1 MKFYLLLLLTVLT
14 QISFSQETN
23 SVFENYEDSTSYKIV
38 FRVEKHDGDRYI
50 ALDNLTIRAKGND
63 TKVYYMRYGDGLV
76 SSLMIPE
83 LILQDIKDF
92 ERKIYDNQCDE
103 NCELNVLIEFGV
115 KKIRIPIDLL
125 QEEIVTNFMLF
136 LEQ

>member
-1 MKFYLLLLLTVLT
+1 MKIYLLLLLMGMT
-14 QISFSQETN
+14 QMSFSQETT
-23 SVFENYEDSTSYKIV
+23 SIFENYDDSTSYKIV

-50 ALDNLTIRAKGND
+50 ALDNLTIKAKGND

-83 LILQDIKDF
+83 LILEDIKTF
-92 ERKIYDNQCDE
+92 EQKIYNNKCGE
-103 NCELNVLIEFGV
+103 NCELNVLIEVGA
-115 KKIRIPIDLL
+115 KKVRVPIDLL
-125 QEEIVTNFMLF
+125 QEEIVTNFMLL

>member
-1 MKFYLLLLLTVLT
+1 MKYNLLLLLTLLT
-14 QISFSQETN
+14 QISFSQEKT
-23 SVFENYEDSTSYKIV
+23 SIFENYEDSTSYKIV
-38 FRVEKHDGDRYI
+38 FRVEKNDGDRYI

-92 ERKIYDNQCDE
+92 EQKIYDNKCGE
-103 NCELNVLIEFGV
+103 NCELSVLIEFGV

-125 QEEIVTNFMLF
+125 QEEIATNFMLF

>member
-1 MKFYLLLLLTVLT
+1 MKYNLLLLLTLLT
-14 QISFSQETN
+14 QISFSQEKT
-23 SVFENYEDSTSYKIV
+23 SIFENYEDSTSYKIV
-38 FRVEKHDGDRYI
+38 FRVEKNDGDRYI

-92 ERKIYDNQCDE
+92 EQKIYDNKCGE

>member
-83 LILQDIKDF
+83 LILQDIKNF
-92 ERKIYDNQCDE
+92 EQKIYDNQCDE

>member
-1 MKFYLLLLLTVLT
+1 MKFCLLLLLTVLT

>member
-1 MKFYLLLLLTVLT
+1 MKSFVPLLFIFT
-14 QISFSQETN
+14 SHFGHSQDTT
-23 SVFENYEDSTSYKIV
+23 SVFKNYEDSSSYKIV

-50 ALDNLTIRAKGND
+50 ALDNLTIKAKGND

-76 SSLMIPE
+76 SSLIIPE
-83 LILQDIKDF
+83 FILEDIKDF
-92 ERKIYDNQCDE
+92 EQKIYDNKCGD
-103 NCELNVLIEFGV
+103 NCELNVLIETGE

>member
-1 MKFYLLLLLTVLT
+1 MVLT
-14 QISFSQETN
+14 QMSFSQESN
-23 SVFENYEDSTSYKIV
+23 SIFDKYEDSASYKIV

-50 ALDNLTIRAKGND
+50 ALDNLTIKAKGND

-83 LILQDIKDF
+83 LILEDIKAF
-92 ERKIYDNQCDE
+92 EQKIYDNQCGD
-103 NCELNVLIEFGV
+103 NCELNVLIEVGV
-115 KKIRIPIDLL
+115 KKVRVPIDLL

>member
-1 MKFYLLLLLTVLT
+1 MKTYLLLLFVGMT
-14 QISFSQETN
+14 QLSFSQDNT
-23 SVFENYEDSTSYKIV
+23 SLFENYEDSSSYKIV

-50 ALDNLTIRAKGND
+50 ALDNLTIKAKGTD

-83 LILQDIKDF
+83 LILEDIKAF
-92 ERKIYDNQCDE
+92 EQKIYDNQCGD
-103 NCELNVLIEFGV
+103 NCELNVLIEIGA
-115 KKIRIPIDLL
+115 KKIRVPIDLL
-125 QEEIVTNFMLF
+125 HEEIVTNFMLF

>member
-1 MKFYLLLLLTVLT
+1 MKYYLLLLLTLLT
-14 QISFSQETN
+14 QISFSQEKT
-23 SVFENYEDSTSYKIV
+23 SIFENYEDSTSYKIV
-38 FRVEKHDGDRYI
+38 FRVEKNDGDRYI

-92 ERKIYDNQCDE
+92 EQKIYDNKCGE